1 MLFFI
6 PCSIEIVPVAEN
18 RHTFATNDTSNTSR
32 HVRTNQE
39 IKPHKVRTHLIN
51 SSQIRARRNIGSNTE
66 SQEDL
71 LEDTRNNNKNSKH
84 ITSERLKYEELED
97 TVITGNPHS
106 SYSEKPSSSSKI
118 RIRGSGRD
126 QVVERVHSMITPRS
140 FKTPEKFLLEPDEAD
155 TSNQSWLESHFPPN
169 AETVT
174 IPRGDKGFG
183 LIMVE
188 AKVIDNY

>member
-1 MLFFI
+1 M
-6 PCSIEIVPVAEN
+6 
-18 RHTFATNDTSNTSR
+18 
-32 HVRTNQE
+32 
-39 IKPHKVRTHLIN
+39 RTHHIN
-51 SSQIRARRNIGSNTE
+51 SSPIRARRNIGSNTE

-71 LEDTRNNNKNSKH
+71 LEDTRNNNRNSKH

-97 TVITGNPHS
+97 TVITGNHPHT
-106 SYSEKPSSSSKI
+106 SYTQTVISLDDNEKQSDLPSSS
-118 RIRGSGRD
+118 RLQMRVSGRE

-140 FKTPEKFLLEPDEAD
+140 FKTPEKFLLEPEEGD

-169 AETVT
+169 VETMT

-188 AKVIDNY
+188 AKVIAMV